1 MILQLEDRW
10 GTLALL
16 EYEHGAREA
25 LLALWH
31 AGDLR
36 FEVTQDA
43 DKENFI
49 RNTAAAYAAQ
59 SFRQAKEFF
68 RHAETSSWLVKPL
81 LLYYGM
87 LSAVKAA
94 LTFATPDFFLTPASG
109 RHGIGRLKMNQPA
122 LMTDCLKV
130 QNVGVFRLAR
140 TAIGGPALPPGT
152 QLPVYEILRRLP
164 EAVVTFKLV
173 SNNADAKLIF
183 TRNPWVATSGPN
195 QPFRIIFEIPIDEV
209 TANQSDLPATITSD
223 YTLLP
228 NAQSKVNVYGS
239 NAGWN
244 TERDAQT
251 ELFRGEPEFLSPMLD
266 GSRSAVILPFMIN
279 GTQCQF
285 TEIELIFLITFYFSE
300 IARYMPHVWLQIHSG
315 AQDFSVLLC
324 QDILRSCENK
334 FLQLLQNRLTYTVA
348 ATFRSGGAF
357 NAKP

>member
-25 LLALWH
+25 LLALWRV
-31 AGDLR
+31 GDLR
-36 FEVTQDA
+36 FEITQDV
-43 DKENFI
+43 DKDNFI

-94 LTFATPDFFLTPASG
+94 LIFATPDFFLTPASG
-109 RHGIGRLKMNQPA
+109 RHGISRLRINQPA
-122 LMTDCLKV
+122 LMTDSLKV
-130 QNVGVFRLAR
+130 QDAGVFRLAR
-140 TAIGGPALPPGT
+140 TAIGGAALPPRT
-152 QLPVYEILRRLP
+152 QLSVYEILRRLP
-164 EAVVTFKLV
+164 EAVITFKLV
-173 SNNADAKLIF
+173 SNNADAKLLF
-183 TRNPWVATSGPN
+183 TRNAWVASAGPN
-195 QPFRIIFEIPIDEV
+195 EPFRIVFEIPVDAV
-209 TANQSDLPATITSD
+209 SANKSDLPHGISSD
-223 YTLLP
+223 YALVPLAP
-228 NAQSKVNVYGS
+228 SQVHLYASK
-239 NAGWN
+239 AGWSS
-244 TERDAQT
+244 ERDAQT
-251 ELFRGEPEFLSPMLD
+251 ELLRGEPEFLSPMLD

-285 TEIELIFLITFYFSE
+285 TEIELILLITFYFSE

-324 QDILRSCENK
+324 QDVLRSCENK
-334 FLQLLQNRLTYTVA
+334 FLQLLQNRLTYTITA
-348 ATFRSGGAF
+348 ALSSGGAF